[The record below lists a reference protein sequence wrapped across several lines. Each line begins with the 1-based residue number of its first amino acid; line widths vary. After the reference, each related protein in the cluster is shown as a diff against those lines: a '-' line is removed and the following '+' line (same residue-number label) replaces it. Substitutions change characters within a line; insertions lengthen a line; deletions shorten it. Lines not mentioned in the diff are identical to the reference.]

1 MSSVLQFVC
10 GAAVGVGLFVA
21 ASRLRH
27 GFLSGNF
34 NNPTPGVEVITP
46 ERRATTQE
54 RARSIR
60 SAVTPV
66 RTNGDIG
73 ANSTEPDQPDD
84 KTQNVLNVLYCIAE
98 DQAIKEGYIH
108 RGITCNTCQ
117 ASPICGVRYKCGN
130 CVDYDICERCE
141 SQDRHNRTHAFIKI
155 RIPIPPL
162 ANPRTPCLPSLY
174 PGNKS
179 HPCQLSWE
187 ETRRLQDKSH
197 FDQVEIEALIEQF
210 KTLATEDLGITREV
224 FDQCLGPLGQQSNLV
239 MEQMFKFYD
248 SNGDNIIDLEE
259 FIQAL
264 SILVKGSQEE
274 KIPHAFKGYD
284 TEKKGYI
291 TKENLRQM
299 FKAYFNVSLELVRDV
314 VRSCE
319 EEMMAAFD
327 DAGDKP
333 VSAVFNAPIPSDTEP
348 STSGKP
354 NMHFHHPGSGRR
366 EEDGTW
372 PVMEAMSQDA
382 IDEMVEHVFAYADAD
397 KNGEISYEEF
407 KVWATCDSTLLA
419 WFEALGTVF

>member
-1 MSSVLQFVC
+1 
-10 GAAVGVGLFVA
+10 
-21 ASRLRH
+21 
-27 GFLSGNF
+27 
-34 NNPTPGVEVITP
+34 
-46 ERRATTQE
+46 
-54 RARSIR
+54 
-60 SAVTPV
+60 
-66 RTNGDIG
+66 
-73 ANSTEPDQPDD
+73 
-84 KTQNVLNVLYCIAE
+84 
-98 DQAIKEGYIH
+98 
-108 RGITCNTCQ
+108 
-117 ASPICGVRYKCGN
+117 
-130 CVDYDICERCE
+130 
-141 SQDRHNRTHAFIKI
+141 
-155 RIPIPPL
+155 
-162 ANPRTPCLPSLY
+162 
-174 PGNKS
+174 
-179 HPCQLSWE
+179 E

-299 FKAYFNVSLELVRDV
+299 FKAYFN
-314 VRSCE
+314 
-319 EEMMAAFD
+319 
-327 DAGDKP
+327 
-333 VSAVFNAPIPSDTEP
+333 
-348 STSGKP
+348 
-354 NMHFHHPGSGRR
+354 
-366 EEDGTW
+366 EDGTW

-407 KVWATCDSTLLA
+407 K
-419 WFEALGTVF
+419 